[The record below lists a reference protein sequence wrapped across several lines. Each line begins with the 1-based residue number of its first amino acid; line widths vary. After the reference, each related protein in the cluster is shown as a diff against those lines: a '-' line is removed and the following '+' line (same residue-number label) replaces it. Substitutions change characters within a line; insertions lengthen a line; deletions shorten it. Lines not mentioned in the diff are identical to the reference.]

1 MVINIQLLSQLIKN
15 NSENRWFYIQKRHF
29 LVSSLAILP
38 CMAYI
43 WARDPSEQ
51 GFAPPCIFFTLTG
64 LHCPGCGTLRSLHQL
79 FNGNVSAAFG
89 LNPLIFLSVPFIAC
103 ALLVMGSKSSRPKF
117 LASALHRNIQV
128 SLCLA
133 VVIAY
138 WVLRNTNIE
147 PFAFSSFWKWPCL
160 NLTSE

>member
-1 MVINIQLLSQLIKN
+1 MVINVQLLNQLIKD
-15 NSENRWFYIQKRHF
+15 SENRWYSIPRCHL
-29 LVSSLAILP
+29 LVAGLAILP

-79 FNGNVSAAFG
+79 FNGNVAAAFW

-103 ALLVMGSKSSRPKF
+103 ALLIMGSKSSRPKL
-117 LASALHRNIQV
+117 LASTLHRKIGV

-133 VVIAY
+133 IVIPY

-147 PFAFSSFWKWPCL
+147 PFAFPSF
-160 NLTSE
+160 